1 MPPGPRG
8 RRPRFEQHVRARAG
22 AGARDPLRSAA
33 PERARRREH
42 PARHLR
48 RSVKIEVFPTSAAL
62 ARAVA
67 QRLAKTLS
75 KREGAVLLL
84 PVGKTAV
91 PVYREVVRMHA
102 AGRVSFRR
110 ATTFNLDELQ
120 VRPTDPRS
128 FRSFMEEHF
137 FSKVDL
143 PRDRIRFL
151 RGDASDLEA
160 ECARYERRLARDGP
174 PDVAFVGIGVN
185 GHVAYLEPGRSLA
198 PRTSPVRLSASTRRS
213 LAADGLRPVPRG
225 ALTVGIETILS
236 SDAIALVAS
245 GGRKAGAVAL
255 ALAGRITP
263 RRPASFLALHP
274 RLEVFLDREAARDL
288 STTG

>member
-1 MPPGPRG
+1 
-8 RRPRFEQHVRARAG
+8 
-22 AGARDPLRSAA
+22 
-33 PERARRREH
+33 
-42 PARHLR
+42 
-48 RSVKIEVFPTSAAL
+48 VKIEVFPTSAAL

-110 ATTFNLDELQ
+110 ATTFNIDELQ
-120 VRPTDPRS
+120 VPPTDPRS

-151 RGDASDLEA
+151 RGDASDPEA
-160 ECARYERRLARDGP
+160 ECARYERRLAREGP